1 MDKYEHLT
9 GEDLGYKPGVA
20 EKVKFEYSPLGEAL
34 NKGLKKDDKVNKV
47 VKYDSDLM
55 YNSGHDFNKYSVS
68 TFNEI
73 SPLYSKLDPLNKFY
87 NNFKTLED
95 FKSQT
100 NETKLKKI
108 TLLKMHQCFMMSW
121 LRFTKKNMVRRLSA
135 RIKNGN

>member
-34 NKGLKKDDKVNKV
+34 NKGLKKDD
-47 VKYDSDLM
+47 
-55 YNSGHDFNKYSVS
+55 FNKYSVS
-68 TFNEI
+68 TFNDI
-73 SPLYSKLDPLNKFY
+73 SPLYSKFDTLNKFY

-108 TLLKMHQCFMMSW
+108 TLLKMNQCFMISW